1 MDAHDSDVC
10 VNVVG
15 KSLEA
20 VRLLSN
26 LGSRNAPDSAYVL
39 AAYDQLTT
47 AAYLLHQ
54 IIPWTKEGKTI
65 VVCRKEAKKMTTAI
79 DFDTNEPIT
88 VQPVAIYAGSAYDT
102 LLIADGTTGKP
113 LAYGDINHEWYTD
126 LAYDGDFEQ
135 AAEKIEGVYGAD
147 EAEWEAAA
155 NKKLAKYGLKLGDF
169 DEKAGDRYTLVEA

>member
-1 MDAHDSDVC
+1 M
-10 VNVVG
+10 
-15 KSLEA
+15 
-20 VRLLSN
+20 
-26 LGSRNAPDSAYVL
+26 Y
-39 AAYDQLTT
+39 
-47 AAYLLHQ
+47 
-54 IIPWTKEGKTI
+54 

-102 LLIADGTTGKP
+102 LLIADGNTGQP
-113 LAYGDINHEWYTD
+113 LAYGEITPDWYTELED
-126 LAYDGDFEQ
+126 DGDFEQ

-169 DEKAGDRYTLVEA
+169 DEKAGDRYTLVEG

>member
-26 LGSRNAPDSAYVL
+26 LGSGNAHDSAYVL

-47 AAYLLHQ
+47 AVYLLHQ
-54 IIPWTKEGKTI
+54 IIPWTKEEKTI

-88 VQPVAIYAGSAYDT
+88 VQPVAIYAGS
-102 LLIADGTTGKP
+102 
-113 LAYGDINHEWYTD
+113 AYGDINHEWYTD